1 MHGGAA
7 SACPRALAAQS
18 DRWLIGTREGQ
29 ATGCRLW
36 ALRNETLQ
44 QRGLPDSSRLA
55 PCLYRACL
63 IPTLVPSPRTSFCRS
78 AQSWPGHEPRG
89 GPREESGGRVRSAEG
104 PGAAHAEKDGI
115 ERECCAVGDAPQPPG
130 GAPAAGRAK
139 AVATACGRRGRGGGM
154 LSL

>member
-18 DRWLIGTREGQ
+18 DRWLVGTREGQ

-55 PCLYRACL
+55 PCLYRG
-63 IPTLVPSPRTSFCRS
+63 VPHPDTC
-78 AQSWPGHEPRG
+78 PLP
-89 GPREESGGRVRSAEG
+89 
-104 PGAAHAEKDGI
+104 AHLLLQ
-115 ERECCAVGDAPQPPG
+115 ECPELA
-130 GAPAAGRAK
+130 RA
-139 AVATACGRRGRGGGM
+139 
-154 LSL
+154 